1 MKSNYTMLDNLQLG
15 ITPTK
20 AGMQEVIDKV
30 NEWNAANG
38 EATSYTID
46 NYADV
51 QNALIDYIEMQGMAG
66 YAAEEGASTF
76 SGSMASMK
84 AAWSNVLTALTTEG
98 DVESAVTNLGTAL
111 SNFLFNN
118 FLPMVGQIIQNIPT
132 FIKTFFTTALPTIL
146 ENGRELVSTIVQG
159 IKENAPSAGEA
170 FQNMLNNAIT
180 WLQEEFPTILENGVA
195 AVQEWISGW
204 GSGDGHMIETVGT
217 TIGLIL
223 QTIGLFLGQILVAGG
238 QILWSLIVGFVQN
251 IPNMVA
257 NIGQLLLTIINTITG
272 GNAQLTQGGK
282 MILQF
287 VLFGLI
293 SFIPQIIQKIRE
305 LVQNIL
311 QRFRETDWR
320 SIGMNIIM
328 GIINGIVSA
337 AQSLFTSLRNLASN
351 ALASAKAALGIASP
365 SKEFAKQV
373 GNWIPS
379 GIAVGIS
386 ANTGAV
392 TDAMDD
398 LSEQTLGAGVS
409 MRSSA
414 YNYGNNM
421 QAGNESDLLHSI
433 YSLLSVY
440 MPECANG
447 LTIDGERMAN
457 TLDEKMAQNQL
468 RRASA
473 W

>member
-1 MKSNYTMLDNLQLG
+1 MLDNLQLG

-223 QTIGLFLGQILVAGG
+223 QTIGLFLGQILMAGG
-238 QILWSLIVGFVQN
+238 QILWSLLVGFVQN
-251 IPNMVA
+251 IPNLIA
-257 NIGQLLLTIINTITG
+257 NLGQLLITIVNTITG

-287 VLFGLI
+287 LLFGFI
-293 SFIPQIIQKIRE
+293 SFIPQIIQKVRE
-305 LVQNIL
+305 LIQSVL
-311 QRFRETDWR
+311 QKFRETDWR
-320 SIGMNIIM
+320 SIGMNIIT
-328 GIINGIVSA
+328 GIINGLWS
-337 AQSLFTSLRNLASN
+337 SFTNLWNTLTNLANS
-351 ALASAKAALGIASP
+351 ALSAVKGALGIASP
-365 SKEFAKQV
+365 SKEFSKQV
-373 GNWIPS
+373 GKWIPA

-414 YNYGNNM
+414 YNYGESANN
-421 QAGNESDLLHSI
+421 GNERKLLNDI

-447 LTIDGERMAN
+447 LVVDGERMA
-457 TLDEKMAQNQL
+457 DKMDSRMAQNQM